1 MNKITNCIILALFV
15 AGCAQKEMAVS
26 TMGESSNAIAANDQK
41 IARAYQEQWDV
52 LSKDELAKAEDALK
66 DAKKHTADN
75 SSTDK
80 ISKDFS
86 AFDDH
91 YNRAQALADARAPK
105 VSGLLRTRRM
115 VIDKGTRNWPDENK
129 AIGKLDNEFRD
140 LSEKKIVD
148 PKDFSELQNKYM
160 DVGNRA
166 YKKEVLGSARKQ
178 VEDAKNNKAKK
189 YAPRS
194 LNVAEIDLKNA
205 ENTMDSNVNNPEA
218 FTPAVRKA
226 NRSAALLTAIV
237 EEQKKVNYNLD
248 EGAAQRLVE
257 QSGQIER
264 MNFDLAVTGAALV
277 QTRDNLMQ
285 TEAQAKADAEAA
297 QMKSAQTQ
305 AEIDRQNQMLI
316 AAQGDK
322 EAQDRKLRDQQAAA
336 EVEKRFQA
344 VLLSAQQSFSP
355 SEAEVFR
362 QGNKIL
368 IRLKTIGFATGKSE
382 IPAQSKPILE
392 RVAKVAEQLDASQVV
407 VEGHTDSTGT
417 AAVNET
423 ISQKRAESVMSYLQ
437 TEGVA
442 AGKIQAVG
450 YGFQKPLSSNKTK
463 TGRAQNRRVD
473 VWISP
478 NEMTET
484 K

>member
-1 MNKITNCIILALFV
+1 
-15 AGCAQKEMAVS
+15 
-26 TMGESSNAIAANDQK
+26 
-41 IARAYQEQWDV
+41 
-52 LSKDELAKAEDALK
+52 
-66 DAKKHTADN
+66 
-75 SSTDK
+75 
-80 ISKDFS
+80 
-86 AFDDH
+86 
-91 YNRAQALADARAPK
+91 
-105 VSGLLRTRRM
+105 LRTRRQ
-115 VIDKGTRNWPDENK
+115 VVDKGTRNWPDENK
-129 AIGKLDNEFRD
+129 AIGKLDNDFRN

-148 PKDFSELQNKYM
+148 PRDYSELQMKYM

-194 LNVAEIDLKNA
+194 LNIAELDLKNA
-205 ENTMDSNVNNPEA
+205 ENTMDSNVNQPEA
-218 FTPAVRKA
+218 YAPAVRKA
-226 NRSAALLTAIV
+226 NRSAAMLTAIV

-248 EGAAQRLVE
+248 EG
-257 QSGQIER
+257 
-264 MNFDLAVTGAALV
+264 
-277 QTRDNLMQ
+277 
-285 TEAQAKADAEAA
+285 
-297 QMKSAQTQ
+297 SAQ
-305 AEIDRQNQMLI
+305 
-316 AAQGDK
+316 K
-322 EAQDRKLRDQQAAA
+322 
-336 EVEKRFQA
+336 
-344 VLLSAQQSFSP
+344 SFSP

-362 QGNKIL
+362 QGDKIL
-368 IRLKTIGFATGKSE
+368 IRLKTIGFATGQTD

-392 RVAKVAEQLDASQVV
+392 RVAQVAEKLDANQVV
-407 VEGHTDSTGT
+407 VEGHTDSVGS
-417 AAVNET
+417 AAINET

>member
-1 MNKITNCIILALFV
+1 MNKLIINGMVLALLM

-26 TMGESSNAIAANDQK
+26 TLGESSQTIAADDQK
-41 IARAYQEQWDV
+41 IARAYEEQWDV
-52 LSKDELAKAEDALK
+52 LSKDELTKAEDALK
-66 DAKKHTADN
+66 DAKKHTSNN
-75 SSTDK
+75 SSMDK

-86 AFDDH
+86 EFDDH
-91 YNRAQALADARAPK
+91 YNRAQALADARSSK
-105 VSGLLRTRRM
+105 VQGLLTTRRQ
-115 VIDKGTRNWPDENK
+115 VIDKGTRNYTDENK
-129 AIGKLDNEFRD
+129 AISKLDNDFRT

-148 PKDFSELQNKYM
+148 ARDYSDLQNKYM
-160 DVGNRA
+160 EVGNRA
-166 YKKEVLGSARKQ
+166 YKKQVLGSARKQ

-189 YAPRS
+189 YASRS
-194 LNVAEIDLKNA
+194 LNVAELDLKNA
-205 ENTMDSNVNNPEA
+205 ENTMDSNVNQPDA
-218 FTPAVRKA
+218 YAPAVRKA
-226 NRSAALLTAIV
+226 NRSAAMLTAIIN
-237 EEQKKVNYNLD
+237 EQKKVNYNLD
-248 EGAAQRLVE
+248 ESAAQRLVE
-257 QSGQIER
+257 QSGEIDR
-264 MNFDLAVTGAALV
+264 MNFDLAATGAALV
-277 QTRDNLMQ
+277 QTRENL
-285 TEAQAKADAEAA
+285 E
-297 QMKSAQTQ
+297 QTQ
-305 AEIDRQNQMLI
+305 AEIDRKNQMLMD
-316 AAQGDK
+316 AQGDK
-322 EAQDRKLRDQQAAA
+322 EAQDKKLRDQQAAA
-336 EVEKRFQA
+336 DAEKRFQA

-368 IRLKTIGFATGKSE
+368 IRLKTIGFASGKAD

-407 VEGHTDSTGT
+407 VEGHTDSVGT
-417 AAVNET
+417 AAMNET

-450 YGFQKPLSSNKTK
+450 YGFQKPLASNKTK

-478 NEMTET
+478 TEMTET